1 MPPKIKVM
9 KYTLVIADNQ
19 DQESFDR
26 GLPYE
31 KFLLGSQNA
40 SAPLE
45 LQSQGV
51 TVGSNTCVARIEPV
65 HIHAARDHLVLTSTQ
80 ILDIQASEADALF
93 DSVKDIFLEM
103 SDVTHRSMP
112 HKWFI
117 ESSALDTLSTVS
129 TAQAEGR
136 NIDHWMPSDTST
148 EGVARQWRKW
158 QNEIQ
163 MIWFNHPVNEAR
175 QAKGMLSINSI
186 WISGNGKLADI
197 KPDARLLQA
206 KQWHSSDG
214 CLNLLASH
222 LQKSHVTSL
231 NELFWN
237 DAISLLS
244 VSDPAL
250 QLIWQ
255 QACEALTNHQIK
267 EIELIDFP
275 EGQERSQTITIEQLP
290 KKGFALW
297 KKPVVGSL
305 QDMLRR

>member
-9 KYTLVIADNQ
+9 KYTLVIADSPN
-19 DQESFDR
+19 QESFDR

-45 LQSQGV
+45 LQSHGISV
-51 TVGSNTCVARIEPV
+51 HPDTCIARIEPV

-80 ILDIQASEADALF
+80 ILDIKASEADALF
-93 DSVKDIFLEM
+93 DSVKEIFAEM
-103 SDVTHRSMP
+103 SAVTHRAMP

-117 ESSALDTLSTVS
+117 ESPALETLSTVS

-136 NIDHWMPSDTST
+136 NIDHWMPSDTSV

-175 QAKGMLSINSI
+175 QAEGMLSINSV
-186 WISGNGKLADI
+186 WISGNGKLTDI
-197 KPDARLLQA
+197 KPDERLLQA

-222 LQKSHVTSL
+222 FQKPHVTSL
-231 NELFWN
+231 NHLTWGH
-237 DAISLLS
+237 AISLLS
-244 VSDPAL
+244 ATDPAL
-250 QLIWQ
+250 QLVWQ
-255 QACEALTNHQIK
+255 QACEALINHQIK

-275 EGQERSQTITIEQLP
+275 EGQERAQRITIEQLP
-290 KKGFALW
+290 KKGFAIW
-297 KKPVVGSL
+297 KKPVACSL
-305 QDMLRR
+305 QDMLRS

>member
-9 KYTLVIADNQ
+9 KYTLVITDSQ

-31 KFLLGSQNA
+31 KFLLGNQNA

-45 LQSQGV
+45 LQSHGV
-51 TVGSNTCVARIEPV
+51 TVQPDTCIARIEPI

-80 ILDIQASEADALF
+80 ILDIQSSEADALF
-93 DSVKDIFLEM
+93 DSVKDIFAEM

-117 ESSALDTLSTVS
+117 ESSALQTLSTVS
-129 TAQAEGR
+129 TVQAEGR
-136 NIDHWMPSDTST
+136 NIDHWMPSDTSQ

-175 QAKGMLSINSI
+175 QAEGMLSINSI
-186 WISGNGKLADI
+186 WISGIGKLTDI
-197 KPDARLLQA
+197 KPNQRLLEA
-206 KQWHSSDG
+206 MQWHSSDG

-222 LQKSHVTSL
+222 LKKPHTPSL
-231 NELFWN
+231 SESSMG
-237 DAISLLS
+237 DTISLLS
-244 VSDPAL
+244 ATDPEL
-250 QLIWQ
+250 HSIWQ
-255 QACEALTNHQIK
+255 IANEALINHRIK
-267 EIELIDFP
+267 AVELIDFP
-275 EGQERSQTITIEQLP
+275 EGQERSRTITVENLP
-290 KKGFALW
+290 KKGFAFW

-305 QDMLRR
+305 QDMLRS

>member
-9 KYTLVIADNQ
+9 KYTLVITDSQ

-31 KFLLGSQNA
+31 KFLLGKQNA

-45 LQSQGV
+45 LQSHGV
-51 TVGSNTCVARIEPV
+51 TVDQNAPIARIEPI

-80 ILDIQASEADALF
+80 ILDIKASEADTLF
-93 DSVKDIFLEM
+93 ESVKDIFAEM
-103 SDVTHRSMP
+103 SSITHRSKP

-117 ESSALDTLSTVS
+117 ESSALQTLSTVS

-136 NIDHWMPSDTST
+136 NIDHWMPSDTSI

-175 QAKGMLSINSI
+175 QAEGMLSINSV
-186 WISGNGKLADI
+186 WISGNGTLADI
-197 KPDARLLQA
+197 KPNERLLQA
-206 KQWHSSDG
+206 NQWHSSDG

-222 LQKSHVTSL
+222 LKKSHTTSL
-231 NELFWN
+231 NELN
-237 DAISLLS
+237 LTDTISLLS
-244 VSDPAL
+244 ASDPEL
-250 QLIWQ
+250 STIWQ
-255 QACEALTNHQIK
+255 KANEALINQEIK
-267 EIELIDFP
+267 AIELIDFP
-275 EGQERSQTITIEQLP
+275 EDQERSRTITIEQLP

-297 KKPVVGSL
+297 KKPVLGSL
-305 QDMLRR
+305 QDMLLS

>member
-1 MPPKIKVM
+1 MPHKIKVM
-9 KYTLVIADNQ
+9 KYTLVIADSQ

-31 KFLLGSQNA
+31 KFLLGNQNA

-45 LQSQGV
+45 LQSHGV
-51 TVGSNTCVARIEPV
+51 SVQADTCIACIEPI
-65 HIHAARDHLVLTSTQ
+65 HIHAARDHLVLTSTE

-93 DSVKDIFLEM
+93 ESVKDIFAEM
-103 SDVTHRSMP
+103 SSVTHRSKP

-117 ESSALDTLSTVS
+117 ESPALQTLSTVS

-136 NIDHWMPSDTST
+136 NIDHWMPSDTSL

-175 QAKGMLSINSI
+175 QAEGMLSINSV
-186 WISGNGKLADI
+186 WISGIGKLADI
-197 KPDARLLQA
+197 KPNERLLQA

-222 LQKSHVTSL
+222 LKKSHATSL
-231 NELFWN
+231 NELN
-237 DAISLLS
+237 LGDTISLLS
-244 VSDPAL
+244 ASDPEL
-250 QLIWQ
+250 STIWQ
-255 QACEALTNHQIK
+255 KANEALINHEIK
-267 EIELIDFP
+267 AIELIDFP
-275 EGQERSQTITIEQLP
+275 EGQERSRTITVEQLP

-305 QDMLRR
+305 QDMLRS

>member
-9 KYTLVIADNQ
+9 KYTLVITDSQ

-31 KFLLGSQNA
+31 KFLLGQQNA

-45 LQSQGV
+45 LQSNDV
-51 TVGSNTCVARIEPV
+51 TVHPDTCVARIEPI

-80 ILDIQASEADALF
+80 ILDIQAAEADALF
-93 DSVKDIFLEM
+93 DSVKDIFAEM
-103 SDVTHRSMP
+103 STVTHRSMP

-117 ESSALDTLSTVS
+117 ESQALQTLSTVS
-129 TAQAEGR
+129 TTQAEGR
-136 NIDHWMPSDTST
+136 NIDHWMPSDTSI

-175 QAKGMLSINSI
+175 QAEGMLSINSV

-197 KPDARLLQA
+197 TPDERLLQA
-206 KQWHSSDG
+206 KQWHSADG
-214 CLNLLASH
+214 CLSLLASH
-222 LQKSHVTSL
+222 LKKSHVTSL
-231 NELFWN
+231 NDLSCG

-244 VSDPAL
+244 ASDPAS
-250 QLIWQ
+250 QLAWQ
-255 QACEALTNHQIK
+255 QACEALINHHIK
-267 EIELIDFP
+267 VIELVDFP
-275 EGQERSQTITIEQLP
+275 EGQERTRTITIEQLP

-297 KKPVVGSL
+297 KKPVIGAL
-305 QDMLRR
+305 QDMLRS

>member
-9 KYTLVIADNQ
+9 KYTLVIADSQ

-31 KFLLGSQNA
+31 KFLLGNQNA

-51 TVGSNTCVARIEPV
+51 TVNPNTCVARIEPV

-93 DSVKDIFLEM
+93 DSVKDVFAEM
-103 SDVTHRSMP
+103 STVTHRSMP

-117 ESSALDTLSTVS
+117 ESTALESLSTVS

-136 NIDHWMPSDTST
+136 NIDHWMPSDTSV

-175 QAKGMLSINSI
+175 QAEGMLSINSV

-197 KPDARLLQA
+197 KPNNRLLQA

-214 CLNLLASH
+214 CLSLLASH
-222 LQKSHVTSL
+222 LQKPHVTSL
-231 NELFWN
+231 KEFIWS

-244 VSDPAL
+244 ASDPAL
-250 QLIWQ
+250 QLVWQ
-255 QACEALTNHQIK
+255 GACEALINHQIK
-267 EIELIDFP
+267 EIELVDFP
-275 EGQERSQTITIEQLP
+275 EGQERTRIITIEQLP

-305 QDMLRR
+305 QDMLRQ

>member
-9 KYTLVIADNQ
+9 KYTLVIADSQ

-31 KFLLGSQNA
+31 KFLLGNQNA

-51 TVGSNTCVARIEPV
+51 TVNPNTCVARIEPV

-93 DSVKDIFLEM
+93 DSVKDVFAEM
-103 SDVTHRSMP
+103 STVTHRSMP

-117 ESSALDTLSTVS
+117 ESTALESLSTVS

-136 NIDHWMPSDTST
+136 NIDHWMPSDTSL

-175 QAKGMLSINSI
+175 QAEGMLSINSV

-197 KPDARLLQA
+197 KPNDRLLQA

-214 CLNLLASH
+214 CLSLLASH
-222 LQKSHVTSL
+222 IQKSHVTSL
-231 NELFWN
+231 KEFIWS
-237 DAISLLS
+237 DSISLLS
-244 VSDPAL
+244 ASDPAL
-250 QLIWQ
+250 QLVWQ
-255 QACEALTNHQIK
+255 GACEALINHQIK
-267 EIELIDFP
+267 EIELVDFP
-275 EGQERSQTITIEQLP
+275 EGQERTRIITIEQLP

-297 KKPVVGSL
+297 KKPVIGSL
-305 QDMLRR
+305 QDMLR

>member
-9 KYTLVIADNQ
+9 KYTLVIADSQ

-31 KFLLGSQNA
+31 KFLLGKQNA

-51 TVGSNTCVARIEPV
+51 AVKPNTCVARIEPV

-93 DSVKDIFLEM
+93 DSVKDIFAEM
-103 SDVTHRSMP
+103 STVTHRSMP

-117 ESSALDTLSTVS
+117 ESSALENLSTVS

-136 NIDHWMPSDTST
+136 NIDHWMPSDTSV

-175 QAKGMLSINSI
+175 QAEGMLSINSV

-197 KPDARLLQA
+197 KPNERLLQA
-206 KQWHSSDG
+206 NQWHSSDG

-222 LQKSHVTSL
+222 LKKPHTTSL
-231 NELFWN
+231 NELN
-237 DAISLLS
+237 LGDTISLLS
-244 VSDPAL
+244 ASDPVL
-250 QLIWQ
+250 QLVWQ
-255 QACEALTNHQIK
+255 QACEALINHQIK

-275 EGQERSQTITIEQLP
+275 EGQERTRTITIEQLP

-305 QDMLRR
+305 QDMLRS

>member
-175 QAKGMLSINSI
+175 QAEGMLSINSI

-237 DAISLLS
+237 DAISLLL

-255 QACEALTNHQIK
+255 QAFEALTNHQIK

>member
-9 KYTLVIADNQ
+9 KYTLVITDSQ

-31 KFLLGSQNA
+31 KFLLGKQNA

-51 TVGSNTCVARIEPV
+51 AVKPNTCVARIEPV

-93 DSVKDIFLEM
+93 DSVKDIFAEM
-103 SDVTHRSMP
+103 STVTHRSMP

-117 ESSALDTLSTVS
+117 ESSALENLSTVS

-136 NIDHWMPSDTST
+136 NIDHWMPSDTSV

-175 QAKGMLSINSI
+175 QAEGMLSINSV

-197 KPDARLLQA
+197 KPNERLLQA
-206 KQWHSSDG
+206 NQWHSSDG

-222 LQKSHVTSL
+222 LKKPHTTSL
-231 NELFWN
+231 NELN
-237 DAISLLS
+237 LGDTISLLS
-244 VSDPAL
+244 ASDPAL
-250 QLIWQ
+250 QLVWQ
-255 QACEALTNHQIK
+255 QACEALINHQIK
-267 EIELIDFP
+267 AIELVDFP
-275 EGQERSQTITIEQLP
+275 EGQERTRTITIEQLP
-290 KKGFALW
+290 RKGFALW

-305 QDMLRR
+305 QDMLRS

>member
-1 MPPKIKVM
+1 MPHKIKVM
-9 KYTLVIADNQ
+9 KYTLVITDSQ

-31 KFLLGSQNA
+31 KFLLGNQNA

-45 LQSQGV
+45 LQSHGV
-51 TVGSNTCVARIEPV
+51 TVDPNAPIARIEPI

-80 ILDIQASEADALF
+80 ILDITASEADALF
-93 DSVKDIFLEM
+93 ESVKDIFAEM
-103 SDVTHRSMP
+103 SVITHRRMP

-117 ESSALDTLSTVS
+117 ESSALQSLSTVS

-136 NIDHWMPSDTST
+136 NIDHWMPSDTSQ

-175 QAKGMLSINSI
+175 QAEGMLSINSV

-197 KPDARLLQA
+197 KPDGRLLQA

-222 LQKSHVTSL
+222 LNKPHTTSL
-231 NELFWN
+231 NELSLG
-237 DAISLLS
+237 DTISLLS
-244 VSDPAL
+244 ASDPAS
-250 QLIWQ
+250 QLAWQ
-255 QACEALTNHQIK
+255 QACEALINHHIK
-267 EIELIDFP
+267 AIELLDFP
-275 EGQERSQTITIEQLP
+275 EGQERTRTITIEQLP

-297 KKPVVGSL
+297 KKPVIGSL
-305 QDMLRR
+305 QDMLRS

>member
-1 MPPKIKVM
+1 MPHKIKVM
-9 KYTLVIADNQ
+9 KYTLVIADSPN
-19 DQESFDR
+19 QESFDR

-45 LQSQGV
+45 LQSHGISV
-51 TVGSNTCVARIEPV
+51 HPETCIARIEPI

-93 DSVKDIFLEM
+93 DSVKEIFAEM
-103 SDVTHRSMP
+103 SSVTHRAMP

-117 ESSALDTLSTVS
+117 ESPALETLSTVS

-136 NIDHWMPSDTST
+136 NIDHWMPSDTSV

-175 QAKGMLSINSI
+175 QAEGMLSINSV

-197 KPDARLLQA
+197 KPDERLLQA

-222 LQKSHVTSL
+222 FQKPHVTSL
-231 NELFWN
+231 NHLTWGH
-237 DAISLLS
+237 AISLLS
-244 VSDPAL
+244 ATDPAL
-250 QLIWQ
+250 QLVWQ
-255 QACEALTNHQIK
+255 QACEALINHQIK

-275 EGQERSQTITIEQLP
+275 EGQERSRMITIEQLP

-297 KKPVVGSL
+297 KKPVACSL
-305 QDMLRR
+305 QDMLRS

>member
-1 MPPKIKVM
+1 MPHKIKVM
-9 KYTLVIADNQ
+9 KYTLVIADSQ

-31 KFLLGSQNA
+31 KFLLGNQNA

-45 LQSQGV
+45 LQSHGV
-51 TVGSNTCVARIEPV
+51 SVQADTCIARIEPI
-65 HIHAARDHLVLTSTQ
+65 HIHAARDHLVLTSTE

-93 DSVKDIFLEM
+93 ESVKDIFAEM
-103 SDVTHRSMP
+103 SSVTHRSKP

-117 ESSALDTLSTVS
+117 ESPALQTLSTVS

-136 NIDHWMPSDTST
+136 NIDHWMPSDTSL

-175 QAKGMLSINSI
+175 QAEGMLSINSV
-186 WISGNGKLADI
+186 WISGIGKLADI
-197 KPDARLLQA
+197 KPNERLLQA

-222 LQKSHVTSL
+222 LKKSHATSL
-231 NELFWN
+231 NELN
-237 DAISLLS
+237 LGDTISLLS
-244 VSDPAL
+244 ASDPEL
-250 QLIWQ
+250 STIWQ
-255 QACEALTNHQIK
+255 KANEALINHEIK
-267 EIELIDFP
+267 AIELIDFP
-275 EGQERSQTITIEQLP
+275 EGQERSRTITVEQLP

-305 QDMLRR
+305 QDMLRS

>member
-1 MPPKIKVM
+1 MPHKIKVM
-9 KYTLVIADNQ
+9 KYTLVIADSQ

-31 KFLLGSQNA
+31 KFLLGNQNA

-45 LQSQGV
+45 LQSHGV
-51 TVGSNTCVARIEPV
+51 SVQADTCIARIEPI
-65 HIHAARDHLVLTSTQ
+65 HIHAARDHLVLTSTE

-93 DSVKDIFLEM
+93 ESVKDIFAEM
-103 SDVTHRSMP
+103 SSVTHRSKP

-117 ESSALDTLSTVS
+117 ESPALQTLSTVS

-136 NIDHWMPSDTST
+136 NIDHWMPSDTCL

-163 MIWFNHPVNEAR
+163 MIWFNHPINEAR
-175 QAKGMLSINSI
+175 QAEGMLSINSV
-186 WISGNGKLADI
+186 WISGIGKLADI
-197 KPDARLLQA
+197 KPNERLLQA

-222 LQKSHVTSL
+222 LKKSHATSL
-231 NELFWN
+231 NELN
-237 DAISLLS
+237 LGDTISLLS
-244 VSDPAL
+244 ASDPELSA
-250 QLIWQ
+250 IWQ
-255 QACEALTNHQIK
+255 KANEALINHQIK
-267 EIELIDFP
+267 AIELIDFP
-275 EGQERSQTITIEQLP
+275 EGQERSRTITVEQLP

-305 QDMLRR
+305 QDMLRS

>member
-9 KYTLVIADNQ
+9 KYTLVIADSQ

-31 KFLLGSQNA
+31 KFLLGNENA

-45 LQSQGV
+45 LQSHGV
-51 TVGSNTCVARIEPV
+51 SVQPDTCIARIEPI

-93 DSVKDIFLEM
+93 DSVKDIFAEM
-103 SDVTHRSMP
+103 STAIHRSKP

-117 ESSALDTLSTVS
+117 ESPALKTLSTVS

-136 NIDHWMPSDTST
+136 NIDHWMPSDTSL

-175 QAKGMLSINSI
+175 QAEGMLSINSV

-197 KPDARLLQA
+197 KPDERLLEA

-222 LQKSHVTSL
+222 LKKPHTSSL
-231 NELFWN
+231 NELSLG
-237 DAISLLS
+237 DTISLLS
-244 VSDPAL
+244 ASDPELNA
-250 QLIWQ
+250 IWQ
-255 QACEALTNHQIK
+255 TANEALINHQIK
-267 EIELIDFP
+267 AIELIDFP
-275 EGQERSQTITIEQLP
+275 EGQERSRTITVEQLP

-305 QDMLRR
+305 QDMLRS

>member
-9 KYTLVIADNQ
+9 KYTLVITDSQ

-31 KFLLGSQNA
+31 KFLLGKQNA

-45 LQSQGV
+45 LQSHGV
-51 TVGSNTCVARIEPV
+51 TVDPNTSIARIEPI

-80 ILDIQASEADALF
+80 ILDIKASEADALF
-93 DSVKDIFLEM
+93 ESVKDIFAEM
-103 SDVTHRSMP
+103 SSITHRSKP

-117 ESSALDTLSTVS
+117 ESSALQTLSTVS

-136 NIDHWMPSDTST
+136 NIDHWMPSDTSQ

-175 QAKGMLSINSI
+175 QAEGMLSINSV
-186 WISGNGKLADI
+186 WISGNGTLTDI
-197 KPDARLLQA
+197 KPNERLLEA
-206 KQWHSSDG
+206 KQLHSSDG

-222 LQKSHVTSL
+222 LNKPHTTSL
-231 NELFWN
+231 NELN
-237 DAISLLS
+237 VGDTISLLS
-244 VSDPAL
+244 ASDP
-250 QLIWQ
+250 QLSTIWQ
-255 QACEALTNHQIK
+255 KANEALINHEIK
-267 EIELIDFP
+267 AIELIDFP
-275 EGQERSQTITIEQLP
+275 EGQERSRMITIEQLP

-305 QDMLRR
+305 QDMLRS

>member
-9 KYTLVIADNQ
+9 KYTLVIADSQ

-31 KFLLGSQNA
+31 KFLLGNQNA

-51 TVGSNTCVARIEPV
+51 TVNPNTCVARIEPV

-93 DSVKDIFLEM
+93 DSVKDIFAEM
-103 SDVTHRSMP
+103 STVTHRSMP

-117 ESSALDTLSTVS
+117 ESTALESLSTVS

-136 NIDHWMPSDTST
+136 NIDHWMPSDTSV

-175 QAKGMLSINSI
+175 QAEGMLSINSV
-186 WISGNGKLADI
+186 WISGNGKLSDI
-197 KPDARLLQA
+197 KPNKRLLQA

-214 CLNLLASH
+214 CLSLLASH
-222 LQKSHVTSL
+222 LQKPHVTSHK
-231 NELFWN
+231 EFIWS

-244 VSDPAL
+244 ESDPAL
-250 QLIWQ
+250 QLVWQ
-255 QACEALTNHQIK
+255 GACEALINHQIK
-267 EIELIDFP
+267 EIELVDFP
-275 EGQERSQTITIEQLP
+275 EGEERTRIITIEQLP

-305 QDMLRR
+305 QDMLRQ

>member
-1 MPPKIKVM
+1 
-9 KYTLVIADNQ
+9 
-19 DQESFDR
+19 
-26 GLPYE
+26 
-31 KFLLGSQNA
+31 
-40 SAPLE
+40 
-45 LQSQGV
+45 
-51 TVGSNTCVARIEPV
+51 VARIEPV

-175 QAKGMLSINSI
+175 QAEGMLSINSI

>member
-80 ILDIQASEADALF
+80 ILDIQASEANALF
-93 DSVKDIFLEM
+93 DSVKDIFAEM
-103 SDVTHRSMP
+103 SDVTHRSLP
-112 HKWFI
+112 QKWFI
-117 ESSALDTLSTVS
+117 ESSALESLSTVS

-175 QAKGMLSINSI
+175 QAEGMLSINSI

-222 LQKSHVTSL
+222 LQKSHVTLL
-231 NELFWN
+231 NELTWSN
-237 DAISLLS
+237 AISLLS

-250 QLIWQ
+250 QLAWQ
-255 QACEALTNHQIK
+255 QACEALINHQIK

-275 EGQERSQTITIEQLP
+275 EGQERARMITIEQLP

-297 KKPVVGSL
+297 KKPVLASL
-305 QDMLRR
+305 QDMLR

>member
-1 MPPKIKVM
+1 MPHKIKVM
-9 KYTLVIADNQ
+9 KYTLVITDSQ

-31 KFLLGSQNA
+31 KFLLGNQNA

-45 LQSQGV
+45 LQSHGV
-51 TVGSNTCVARIEPV
+51 TVDPNAPIARIEPI

-80 ILDIQASEADALF
+80 ILDITASEADALF
-93 DSVKDIFLEM
+93 ESVKDIFAEM
-103 SDVTHRSMP
+103 SVTTHRRMP

-117 ESSALDTLSTVS
+117 ESPALQTLSTVS

-136 NIDHWMPSDTST
+136 NIDHWMPSDTSQ

-175 QAKGMLSINSI
+175 QAEGMLSINSV
-186 WISGNGKLADI
+186 WISGNGTLADI
-197 KPDARLLQA
+197 KPNERLLQA

-214 CLNLLASH
+214 CLNLLASQ
-222 LQKSHVTSL
+222 LKKSHTTSL
-231 NELFWN
+231 NELSLG
-237 DAISLLS
+237 DTISLLS
-244 VSDPAL
+244 ASDPAS
-250 QLIWQ
+250 QLAWQ
-255 QACEALTNHQIK
+255 QACEALINHHIK
-267 EIELIDFP
+267 AIELLDFP
-275 EGQERSQTITIEQLP
+275 EGQERSRTITIEQLP

-297 KKPVVGSL
+297 KKPVIGSL
-305 QDMLRR
+305 QDMLRS

>member
-9 KYTLVIADNQ
+9 KYTLVIADSQ

-31 KFLLGSQNA
+31 KFLLGNQNA

-51 TVGSNTCVARIEPV
+51 IVKPNTCVARIEPV
-65 HIHAARDHLVLTSTQ
+65 HIHAARDHLVLTSIQ

-93 DSVKDIFLEM
+93 DSVKDIFAEM

-117 ESSALDTLSTVS
+117 ESSALETLSTVS
-129 TAQAEGR
+129 TSQAEGR
-136 NIDHWMPSDTST
+136 NIDHWMPSDTSL

-175 QAKGMLSINSI
+175 QAEGMLSINSV
-186 WISGNGKLADI
+186 WISGNGKLAHI
-197 KPDARLLQA
+197 KPDERLLQA

-222 LQKSHVTSL
+222 LQKPHVTSL
-231 NELFWN
+231 NEFIWS

-244 VSDPAL
+244 ASDPAL
-250 QLIWQ
+250 QLVWQ
-255 QACEALTNHQIK
+255 QACEALISRQIK
-267 EIELIDFP
+267 EIELVDFP
-275 EGQERSQTITIEQLP
+275 EGQERTRIITIEQLP

-297 KKPVVGSL
+297 KKPMVGSL
-305 QDMLRR
+305 QDMLRS

>member
-9 KYTLVIADNQ
+9 KYTLVIADSQ

-31 KFLLGSQNA
+31 KFLLGNQNA

-45 LQSQGV
+45 LQSHGV
-51 TVGSNTCVARIEPV
+51 SVQADTCIARIEPI
-65 HIHAARDHLVLTSTQ
+65 HIHAARDHLVLTSTE

-93 DSVKDIFLEM
+93 ESVKDIFAEM
-103 SDVTHRSMP
+103 SSITHRSKP

-117 ESSALDTLSTVS
+117 ESPALQTLSTVS

-136 NIDHWMPSDTST
+136 NIDHWMPSDTSQ

-175 QAKGMLSINSI
+175 QAEGMLSINSV
-186 WISGNGKLADI
+186 WISGIGKLADI
-197 KPDARLLQA
+197 KPNERLLQA

-222 LQKSHVTSL
+222 LKKSHATSL
-231 NELFWN
+231 NELN
-237 DAISLLS
+237 LDGTISLLS
-244 VSDPAL
+244 ASDPEL
-250 QLIWQ
+250 STIWQ
-255 QACEALTNHQIK
+255 KANEALINHEIK
-267 EIELIDFP
+267 AIELIDFP
-275 EGQERSQTITIEQLP
+275 EGQERSRTITVEQLP

-305 QDMLRR
+305 QDMLRS

>member
-9 KYTLVIADNQ
+9 KYTLVIDDNQ

-80 ILDIQASEADALF
+80 ILDIQALEADALF

-175 QAKGMLSINSI
+175 QAEGMLSINSI

>member
-1 MPPKIKVM
+1 MPHKIKVM
-9 KYTLVIADNQ
+9 NYTLVIADSQ

-31 KFLLGSQNA
+31 KFLLGNQNA

-45 LQSQGV
+45 LQSHGV
-51 TVGSNTCVARIEPV
+51 SVQADTCIARIEPI
-65 HIHAARDHLVLTSTQ
+65 HIHAARDHLVLTSTE

-93 DSVKDIFLEM
+93 ESVKDIFAEM
-103 SDVTHRSMP
+103 SSATHRSKP

-117 ESSALDTLSTVS
+117 ESPALQTLSTVS

-136 NIDHWMPSDTST
+136 NIDHWMPSDTSL

-175 QAKGMLSINSI
+175 QAEGMLSINSV
-186 WISGNGKLADI
+186 WISGIGKLADI
-197 KPDARLLQA
+197 KPNERLLQA

-222 LQKSHVTSL
+222 LKKSHATSL
-231 NELFWN
+231 NELN
-237 DAISLLS
+237 LDGTISLLS
-244 VSDPAL
+244 ASDPDL
-250 QLIWQ
+250 STIWQ
-255 QACEALTNHQIK
+255 KANEALINHEIK
-267 EIELIDFP
+267 AIELIDFP
-275 EGQERSQTITIEQLP
+275 EGQERSRTITVEQLP

-305 QDMLRR
+305 QDMLRS

>member
-93 DSVKDIFLEM
+93 DSAKDIFLEM

-175 QAKGMLSINSI
+175 QAEGMLSINSI

>member
-9 KYTLVIADNQ
+9 KYTLVIADSQ

-31 KFLLGSQNA
+31 KFLLGKQNA

-51 TVGSNTCVARIEPV
+51 TVNPNTCIARIEPI

-80 ILDIQASEADALF
+80 ILDIKASEADALF
-93 DSVKDIFLEM
+93 ESVKDIFAEM
-103 SDVTHRSMP
+103 SSITHRSKP

-117 ESSALDTLSTVS
+117 ESSALQTLSTVS
-129 TAQAEGR
+129 TSQAEGR
-136 NIDHWMPSDTST
+136 NIDHWMPSDTSQ

-175 QAKGMLSINSI
+175 QAEGMLSINSV
-186 WISGNGKLADI
+186 WISGNGTLTDI
-197 KPDARLLQA
+197 KPNERLLDA
-206 KQWHSSDG
+206 KWWHSSDG

-222 LQKSHVTSL
+222 LNKPHTTSL
-231 NELFWN
+231 NEFSLAN
-237 DAISLLS
+237 TISLLS
-244 VSDPAL
+244 ASDPEL
-250 QLIWQ
+250 STVWQ
-255 QACEALTNHQIK
+255 KANEALINHEIK
-267 EIELIDFP
+267 AIELIDFP
-275 EGQERSQTITIEQLP
+275 EGQERSRTITIEQLP

-305 QDMLRR
+305 QDMLRS

>member
-9 KYTLVIADNQ
+9 KYTLVIADSQ

-31 KFLLGSQNA
+31 KFLLGNQNA

-45 LQSQGV
+45 LQSHGV
-51 TVGSNTCVARIEPV
+51 TVEPNTPIARIEPI

-80 ILDIQASEADALF
+80 ILDIKASEADALF
-93 DSVKDIFLEM
+93 ESVKDIFAEM
-103 SDVTHRSMP
+103 SSITHRSKP

-117 ESSALDTLSTVS
+117 ESSALQTLSTVS

-136 NIDHWMPSDTST
+136 NIDHWMPSDTSE

-175 QAKGMLSINSI
+175 QAEGMLSINSV
-186 WISGNGKLADI
+186 WISGIGKLADI
-197 KPDARLLQA
+197 KPNERLLQA

-222 LQKSHVTSL
+222 LKKSHATSL
-231 NELFWN
+231 NELN
-237 DAISLLS
+237 LDGTISLLS
-244 VSDPAL
+244 ASDPDL
-250 QLIWQ
+250 STIWQ
-255 QACEALTNHQIK
+255 KANEALINHEIK
-267 EIELIDFP
+267 AIELIDFP
-275 EGQERSQTITIEQLP
+275 EGQERSRTITVEQLP
-290 KKGFALW
+290 KKGFAIW

-305 QDMLRR
+305 QDMLRS

>member
-9 KYTLVIADNQ
+9 KYTLVITDSQ

-45 LQSQGV
+45 LQSHGV
-51 TVGSNTCVARIEPV
+51 TVQPDTCIARIEPI

-80 ILDIQASEADALF
+80 ILDIQSSESDALF
-93 DSVKDIFLEM
+93 DSVKDIFAEI

-117 ESSALDTLSTVS
+117 ESSALQTLSTVS
-129 TAQAEGR
+129 TVQAEGR
-136 NIDHWMPSDTST
+136 NIDHWMPSDTSQ

-175 QAKGMLSINSI
+175 QAEGMLSINSI
-186 WISGNGKLADI
+186 WISGIGKLTDI
-197 KPDARLLQA
+197 KPNERLLEA

-222 LQKSHVTSL
+222 LKKPHSPSL
-231 NELFWN
+231 SELSLA
-237 DAISLLS
+237 DTISLLS
-244 VSDPAL
+244 ATDPEL
-250 QLIWQ
+250 YSIWQ
-255 QACEALTNHQIK
+255 IANEALINHRIK
-267 EIELIDFP
+267 AVELIDFP
-275 EGQERSQTITIEQLP
+275 EGQERSRTITVENLP
-290 KKGFALW
+290 KKGFAFW

-305 QDMLRR
+305 QDMLRS

>member
-1 MPPKIKVM
+1 MPHKIKVM
-9 KYTLVIADNQ
+9 KYTLVITDSQ

-31 KFLLGSQNA
+31 KFLLGNQNA

-45 LQSQGV
+45 LQSHGV
-51 TVGSNTCVARIEPV
+51 TVDPNAPIARIEPI

-80 ILDIQASEADALF
+80 ILDIQASEAEALF
-93 DSVKDIFLEM
+93 DSVKDIFAEM
-103 SDVTHRSMP
+103 SSVTHRSKP

-117 ESSALDTLSTVS
+117 ESPALQTLSTVS
-129 TAQAEGR
+129 TTQAEGR
-136 NIDHWMPSDTST
+136 NIDHWMPSDTSL

-175 QAKGMLSINSI
+175 QAEGMLSINSV
-186 WISGNGKLADI
+186 WISGNGTLADI
-197 KPDARLLQA
+197 KPNERLLQA
-206 KQWHSSDG
+206 NQWHSSDG

-222 LQKSHVTSL
+222 LKKSHTTSL
-231 NELFWN
+231 NELN
-237 DAISLLS
+237 LTDTISLLS
-244 VSDPAL
+244 ASDPEL
-250 QLIWQ
+250 STVWQ
-255 QACEALTNHQIK
+255 KANEALINQEIK
-267 EIELIDFP
+267 AIELIDFP

-297 KKPVVGSL
+297 KKPVIGSL
-305 QDMLRR
+305 QDMLRS

>member
-9 KYTLVIADNQ
+9 KYTLVIADSQ

-31 KFLLGSQNA
+31 KFLLGKQNA

-51 TVGSNTCVARIEPV
+51 TVKSNTCVARIEPV

-93 DSVKDIFLEM
+93 DSVKDIFAEM
-103 SDVTHRSMP
+103 SDVTHRSTP

-117 ESSALDTLSTVS
+117 ESTALESLSTVS

-136 NIDHWMPSDTST
+136 NIDHWMPSDTSV

-175 QAKGMLSINSI
+175 QAEGMLSINSV

-197 KPDARLLQA
+197 KPNERLLQA

-214 CLNLLASH
+214 CLSLLASH
-222 LQKSHVTSL
+222 LQKPHITSL
-231 NELFWN
+231 NEFTWS

-244 VSDPAL
+244 ASDPAL
-250 QLIWQ
+250 QLAWQ
-255 QACEALTNHQIK
+255 QACEALINHQIK

-275 EGQERSQTITIEQLP
+275 EGQERTRTITIEQLP

-305 QDMLRR
+305 QDMLRQ

>member
-9 KYTLVIADNQ
+9 KYTLVIADSQ

-31 KFLLGSQNA
+31 KFLLGNENA

-45 LQSQGV
+45 LQSHGV
-51 TVGSNTCVARIEPV
+51 SVQPDACIARIEPI

-93 DSVKDIFLEM
+93 DSVKDIFAEM
-103 SDVTHRSMP
+103 STAIHRSKP

-117 ESSALDTLSTVS
+117 ESPALKTLSTVS

-136 NIDHWMPSDTST
+136 NIDHWMPSDTSL

-175 QAKGMLSINSI
+175 QAEGMLSINSV

-197 KPDARLLQA
+197 KPDERLLEA

-222 LQKSHVTSL
+222 LKKPHTSSL
-231 NELFWN
+231 NELSLG
-237 DAISLLS
+237 DTISLLS
-244 VSDPAL
+244 ASDPELNA
-250 QLIWQ
+250 IWQ
-255 QACEALTNHQIK
+255 TANEALINHQIK
-267 EIELIDFP
+267 AIELIDFP
-275 EGQERSQTITIEQLP
+275 EGQERSRTITVEQLP

-305 QDMLRR
+305 QDMLRS

>member
-9 KYTLVIADNQ
+9 KYTLVIADSQ

-31 KFLLGSQNA
+31 KFLLGKQNA

-45 LQSQGV
+45 LQSHGV
-51 TVGSNTCVARIEPV
+51 TVDPNAPIARIEPI

-80 ILDIQASEADALF
+80 ILDIKASEADALF
-93 DSVKDIFLEM
+93 ESVKDIFAEM
-103 SDVTHRSMP
+103 SSITHRSKP

-117 ESSALDTLSTVS
+117 ESSALQTLSTVS

-136 NIDHWMPSDTST
+136 NIDHWMPSDTSQ

-175 QAKGMLSINSI
+175 QAEGMLSINSV
-186 WISGNGKLADI
+186 WISGNGTLTDI
-197 KPDARLLQA
+197 KPNERLLAA

-222 LQKSHVTSL
+222 LNKPHTTSL
-231 NELFWN
+231 NELSLAN
-237 DAISLLS
+237 TISLLS
-244 VSDPAL
+244 ASDPEL
-250 QLIWQ
+250 STVWQ
-255 QACEALTNHQIK
+255 KANEALINHEIK
-267 EIELIDFP
+267 AIELIDFP
-275 EGQERSQTITIEQLP
+275 EGQERSRTITIEQLP

-305 QDMLRR
+305 QDMLRS

>member
-1 MPPKIKVM
+1 MPHKIKVM
-9 KYTLVIADNQ
+9 KYTLVIADSQ

-31 KFLLGSQNA
+31 KFLLGNQNA

-45 LQSQGV
+45 LQSHGV
-51 TVGSNTCVARIEPV
+51 SVQADTCIARIEPI
-65 HIHAARDHLVLTSTQ
+65 HIHAARDHLVLTSTE
-80 ILDIQASEADALF
+80 ILDIQVSEADALF
-93 DSVKDIFLEM
+93 ESVKDIFAEM
-103 SDVTHRSMP
+103 SSVTHRSKP

-117 ESSALDTLSTVS
+117 ESPALQTLSTVS

-136 NIDHWMPSDTST
+136 NIDHWMPSDTSL

-163 MIWFNHPVNEAR
+163 MIWFNHPINEAR
-175 QAKGMLSINSI
+175 QAEGMLSINSV
-186 WISGNGKLADI
+186 WISGIGKLADI
-197 KPDARLLQA
+197 KPNERLLQA

-222 LQKSHVTSL
+222 LKKSHATSL
-231 NELFWN
+231 NELN
-237 DAISLLS
+237 LGDTISLLS
-244 VSDPAL
+244 ASDPEL
-250 QLIWQ
+250 STIWQ
-255 QACEALTNHQIK
+255 KANEALINHEIK
-267 EIELIDFP
+267 AIELIDFP
-275 EGQERSQTITIEQLP
+275 EGQERSRTITVEQLP

-305 QDMLRR
+305 QDMLRS

>member
-9 KYTLVIADNQ
+9 KYTLVIADSQ

-31 KFLLGSQNA
+31 KFLLGKQNA

-51 TVGSNTCVARIEPV
+51 AVKPNTCVARIEPV

-80 ILDIQASEADALF
+80 ILDIQASEAEALF
-93 DSVKDIFLEM
+93 DSVKDIFAEM

-117 ESSALDTLSTVS
+117 ESSALESLSTVS
-129 TAQAEGR
+129 TSQAEGR
-136 NIDHWMPSDTST
+136 NIDHWMPSDTSV

-175 QAKGMLSINSI
+175 QAEGMLSINSV

-197 KPDARLLQA
+197 KPDERLLQA

-222 LQKSHVTSL
+222 LKKPHSTSL
-231 NELFWN
+231 NELTWV

-244 VSDPAL
+244 ASDPGSQHA
-250 QLIWQ
+250 WQ
-255 QACEALTNHQIK
+255 QACEALINHQIK
-267 EIELIDFP
+267 EIELVDFP
-275 EGQERSQTITIEQLP
+275 EGQERTRTITIEQLP

-305 QDMLRR
+305 QDMLRS

>member
-9 KYTLVIADNQ
+9 KYTLVIADSQ

-31 KFLLGSQNA
+31 KFLLGNQNA

-51 TVGSNTCVARIEPV
+51 IVKPNTCVARIEPV

-93 DSVKDIFLEM
+93 DSVKDIFAEM

-117 ESSALDTLSTVS
+117 ESSALETLSTVS
-129 TAQAEGR
+129 TSQAEGR
-136 NIDHWMPSDTST
+136 NIDHWMPSDTSL

-175 QAKGMLSINSI
+175 QAEGMLSINSV

-197 KPDARLLQA
+197 QPNERLLQA
-206 KQWHSSDG
+206 KEWHSSDG
-214 CLNLLASH
+214 CLSLLASH
-222 LQKSHVTSL
+222 LQKPHVTSL
-231 NELFWN
+231 SAFAWS

-244 VSDPAL
+244 ASDPAL
-250 QLIWQ
+250 QLVWQ
-255 QACEALTNHQIK
+255 QACEALINRQIK

-275 EGQERSQTITIEQLP
+275 EGQERSRTITIEQLP

-305 QDMLRR
+305 QDMLRS